1 MLHSLLMI
9 LIIYDGNG
17 ITMFLDDMRENN
29 LKRICLKR
37 KAIPQIGKKI
47 MNNLKYSPLTNKPKE

>member
-1 MLHSLLMI
+1 MKMVHSLLMI

-17 ITMFLDDMRENN
+17 ITMFLDDTRENN
-29 LKRICLKR
+29 SKRICLIR

-47 MNNLKYSPLTNKPKE
+47 MNNLN

>member
-1 MLHSLLMI
+1 MVHSLLMI

-17 ITMFLDDMRENN
+17 ITMFLDDTRENN
-29 LKRICLKR
+29 SKRICLKI

-47 MNNLKYSPLTNKPKE
+47 MNNLNYSPSNRQY